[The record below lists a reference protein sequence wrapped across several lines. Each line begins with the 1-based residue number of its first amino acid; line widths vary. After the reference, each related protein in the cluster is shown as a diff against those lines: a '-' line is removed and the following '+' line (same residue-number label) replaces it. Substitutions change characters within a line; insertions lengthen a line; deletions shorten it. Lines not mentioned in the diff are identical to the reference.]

1 MRVADADLRP
11 DPAGPAPLCADDAA
25 LTMARSASAPTR
37 RVVFVTGAPDAGKTL
52 VCQRLVEAARHK
64 GLRVSGLVTEARRL
78 SSGRIVQTVINLRT
92 GERRRL
98 ADYVGVDEGEPIGRG
113 VAGRFSWTFVGES
126 VRWGRHEL
134 DRCLSGTTDLLVI
147 DQLGPLELLAGSG
160 WINAVR
166 VLQEG
171 RYGLAVVVV
180 NPLVVAQLKD
190 RLGEAD
196 VQEIEAGQA
205 TPEQLQERLLRLAL
219 DDRLENG
226 A

>member
-1 MRVADADLRP
+1 MSRVADADSRP
-11 DPAGPAPLCADDAA
+11 DAPGSVPGAEPP
-25 LTMARSASAPTR
+25 LTVVQSASVTR
-37 RVVFVTGAPDAGKTL
+37 RRIVLLTGAPDAGKTL
-52 VCQRLVEAARHK
+52 VCQHVVEAVRHK
-64 GLRVSGLVTEARRL
+64 GLHVSGLITEARKL
-78 SSGRIVQTVINLRT
+78 SSGRIVQTVLNLRT

-134 DRCLSGTTDLLVI
+134 DRCLTGSTDLLVI

-160 WINAVR
+160 WVNAVR

-190 RLGEAD
+190 RLDGAE
-196 VQEIEAGQA
+196 VEEIEAAQA
-205 TPEQLQERLLRLAL
+205 ATDEVQERLVRLAL
-219 DDRLENG
+219 DSRLEHG